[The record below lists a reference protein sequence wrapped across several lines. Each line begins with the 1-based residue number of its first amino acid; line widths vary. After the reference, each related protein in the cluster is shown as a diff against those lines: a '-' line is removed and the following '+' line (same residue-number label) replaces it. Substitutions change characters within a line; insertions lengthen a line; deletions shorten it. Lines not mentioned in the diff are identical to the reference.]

1 MSRSAQEIQ
10 SEWLAE
16 LLPSGAAWARDPD
29 SNLAK
34 LLLALAETK
43 AALEADISAL
53 RTEISPL
60 TSQLL
65 LADYQSVL
73 GDDPY
78 GRDIGD
84 LTTDQLR
91 MLLFSRWTARG
102 GQSISYYE
110 ALGMAVG
117 VKVTVYEPQ
126 PAVYGVGQYGAQQ
139 VYSLRAIDNFTW
151 VVLLPTPQTGLEA
164 IILANRQPDTQVVF
178 VYGSG
183 TGFGEYDFSSIW
195 FGV

>member
-1 MSRSAQEIQ
+1 MHD
-10 SEWLAE
+10 LF
-16 LLPSGAAWARDPD
+16 PSGNFERQPD
-29 SNLAK
+29 SNLSK
-34 LLLALAETK
+34 MLLAFAVPLSE
-43 AALEADISAL
+43 LEQDIASLDA
-53 RTEISPL
+53 EISPQ
-60 TSQLL
+60 TAVGL

-73 GDDPY
+73 GADPY

-178 VYGSG
+178 QYVDGD
-183 TGFGEYDFSSIW
+183 GFGNYDFSALV
-195 FGV
+195 FGS